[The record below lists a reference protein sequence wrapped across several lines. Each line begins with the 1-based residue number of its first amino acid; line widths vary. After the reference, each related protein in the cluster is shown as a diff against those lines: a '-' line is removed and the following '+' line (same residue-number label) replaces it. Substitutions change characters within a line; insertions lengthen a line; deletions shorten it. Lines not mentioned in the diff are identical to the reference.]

1 MIFHMPKAKAPDF
14 GKPKVKRIVEFVS
27 KFHLQNENHPSVSI
41 LNISVIK

>member
-1 MIFHMPKAKAPDF
+1 MIFHMLKAKAPDF
-14 GKPKVKRIVEFVS
+14 GKPKVKRIIEFVS